1 MAFWDSVNSGLKRAV
16 DEGWAAV
23 RDSARIGKSRYK
35 LHTLH
40 KQAETLFAEIGGIVY
55 DMADSKDENP
65 LGRPE
70 VRDLIDDIK
79 RIEAQSAD
87 IEVEIEQT
95 REKERP
101 ESEEGGAVE
110 GAWPVAVSKEA
121 YAEDDEDE
129 GEESDEGDEVTAQAS
144 VEEEAPE
151 DEEETVDDETLGATG
166 DEQTNGSGDGDGE
179 KEPDKE

>member
-1 MAFWDSVNSGLKRAV
+1 MAFWDSVNTGLKKAV
-16 DEGWAAV
+16 DEGWTAV
-23 RDSARIGKSRYK
+23 RDSAKIGKSRYK

-65 LGRPE
+65 LSRPE

-101 ESEEGGAVE
+101 GGDDGGAIE
-110 GAWPVAVSKEA
+110 GAWPAAVSKEA
-121 YAEDDEDE
+121 YSEDE
-129 GEESDEGDEVTAQAS
+129 EEEEVAAS
-144 VEEEAPE
+144 ASEEEAPE
-151 DEEETVDDETLGATG
+151 EEDTVDDGSLSETG
-166 DEQTNGSGDGDGE
+166 DEQANGSGDGDGE
-179 KEPDKE
+179 GAPREEVEPDSKK